1 MFLKGF
7 LITSFTLIASH
18 AIAAPVITIQTEYF
32 TVTGNDSNSLYQSLQ
47 KNGPIGENG
56 DRYHAVTRWKARWSY
71 SWRETSRWCQ
81 LSGVE
86 VSLDIDYLLP
96 KFKALESKPEHLKK
110 SWDNYFQALFKH
122 EQQHKDYGVQAAN
135 ELEQALLAINERQAC
150 STLQNNMA
158 DTAQQIL
165 DKYDQL
171 EKEFDRVTNHG
182 LNQGIKLQ

>member
-1 MFLKGF
+1 
-7 LITSFTLIASH
+7 
-18 AIAAPVITIQTEYF
+18 
-32 TVTGNDSNSLYQSLQ
+32 
-47 KNGPIGENG
+47 
-56 DRYHAVTRWKARWSY
+56 
-71 SWRETSRWCQ
+71 
-81 LSGVE
+81 
-86 VSLDIDYLLP
+86 
-96 KFKALESKPEHLKK
+96 
-110 SWDNYFQALFKH
+110 LFKH